1 MRTVWR
7 YYFSSIDGIIF
18 VVDATG
24 NEKKMADARDELSSV
39 LANEEAKSIPIL
51 VFANKQDLPHALQS
65 QELVEAL
72 GISDHVNKKPVSI
85 VRIQECS
92 AKEDQGLLEG
102 FSWIVDKIIALNQ
115 AKSQ

>member
-1 MRTVWR
+1 MDTVPTIGVETSEDITIKNVNIKCFDLSGQEKMRTVWR

-65 QELVEAL
+65 
-72 GISDHVNKKPVSI
+72 
-85 VRIQECS
+85 
-92 AKEDQGLLEG
+92 
-102 FSWIVDKIIALNQ
+102 
-115 AKSQ
+115 